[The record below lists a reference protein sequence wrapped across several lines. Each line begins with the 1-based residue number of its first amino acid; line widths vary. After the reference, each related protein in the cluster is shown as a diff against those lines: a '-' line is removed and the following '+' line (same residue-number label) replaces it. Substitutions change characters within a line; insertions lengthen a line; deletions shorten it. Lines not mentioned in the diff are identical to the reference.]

1 MSLHTHYDNLKVTRR
16 APIEVIRAAYK
27 AMAQK
32 YHPDLNGGNAEALR
46 VMTVLNQSYDVLS
59 NPLKRAEHDAW
70 IAQQEA
76 PPVQHAQAKQPQP
89 PSPPPPKPSPSP
101 APNSV
106 RPSANVPS
114 PIVKLFRHI
123 LNYWVIYLGLAI
135 WVWYANTDHTSSSRA
150 SASAPTTAYRA
161 LAPQPPAYVKPTGS
175 PLGYPWPQSAG
186 YVYGYPMLAQPG
198 LSTVTID
205 NSSNSNE
212 AFVKLMSLSTGTPM
226 AMRHFFIPAHGQFT
240 LSNVRAG
247 SYDIRY
253 KDLDS
258 GQMTR
263 SEAFTLIEVP
273 TEDGTSYSNLRMTLY
288 KVRNGNMQSYGISA
302 ADFGE

>member
-1 MSLHTHYDNLKVTRR
+1 MTLHTHYDNLKVTRR
-16 APIEVIRAAYK
+16 APIEVIRASYK

-32 YHPDLNGGNAEALR
+32 YHPDLNGGNAESLR
-46 VMTVLNQSYDVLS
+46 IMKLLNLSYEVLS
-59 NPLKRAEHDAW
+59 DPIKRAEHDAW
-70 IAQQEA
+70 IARSEATPKPPA
-76 PPVQHAQAKQPQP
+76 PP
-89 PSPPPPKPSPSP
+89 PPPPKPSPSP
-101 APNSV
+101 DPYPV
-106 RPSANVPS
+106 RPSVSAPS
-114 PIVKLFRHI
+114 PIVKLIRHV
-123 LNYWVIYLGLAI
+123 LNYWVIYFGLAI
-135 WVWYANTDHTSSSRA
+135 WLWYANADHTSSS
-150 SASAPTTAYRA
+150 SASAPKPTYRKPA
-161 LAPQPPAYVKPTGS
+161 QQLPAYVKPTGS
-175 PLGYPWPQSAG
+175 PLGYAWPQSAG

-212 AFVKLMSLSTGTPM
+212 AFVKLMALDSGIPT
-226 AMRHFFIPAHGQFT
+226 AVRHFFIPGHGQFT
-240 LSNVRAG
+240 LDNVRPG

-263 SEAFTLIEVP
+263 SETFTLIEAA

-302 ADFGE
+302 SEFGE

>member
-1 MSLHTHYDNLKVTRR
+1 MSLHTHYDNLKVTRK
-16 APIEVIRAAYK
+16 APVEVIRAAYK

-32 YHPDLNGGNAEALR
+32 YHPDLNNNSAEALR

-59 NPLKRAEHDAW
+59 DPRQRAEHDAW

-76 PPVQHAQAKQPQP
+76 PPVKHTQAKQPQP
-89 PSPPPPKPSPSP
+89 PSPPPPKPSPPP
-101 APNSV
+101 APNPV
-106 RPSANVPS
+106 RPSASEPS
-114 PIVKLFRHI
+114 PIVKLLRHV
-123 LNYWVIYLGLAI
+123 LSYWVIYLGLGI
-135 WVWYANTDHTSSSRA
+135 WVWYANTDHTPSSRA
-150 SASAPTTAYRA
+150 SASSPTPAYRA
-161 LAPQPPAYVKPTGS
+161 PAPQLPAYVKPAGS
-175 PLGYPWPQSAG
+175 PLGYAWPQSAG
-186 YVYGYPMLAQPG
+186 YVYGYPVLAQPG

-212 AFVKLMSLSTGTPM
+212 AFVKLMTIDAGTPV
-226 AMRHFFIPAHGQFT
+226 AVRHFFIPAHGQFT

-263 SEAFTLIEVP
+263 SESFTLIETP